1 MVSNYLRYT
10 DRCAEEEDLSTSA
23 EGKKKMAEKANV
35 TERAACRLPMHG
47 PPCYEIIGRLR
58 KATVLR
64 YNRRGPSS
72 TPRWSAR
79 GAPRFPWL
87 TDWRV
92 R

>member
-1 MVSNYLRYT
+1 MVGNYLGNT
-10 DRCAEEEDLSTSA
+10 DRSAEEEDLSTSA
-23 EGKKKMAEKANV
+23 EEKKGAERKNV
-35 TERAACRLPMHG
+35 TEGAARRLPMHG

-72 TPRWSAR
+72 SPRWSAR
-79 GAPRFPWL
+79 GSPGFPGL

-92 R
+92 G